1 MKLILDI
8 RERELINICEELI
21 KNNNSFKDI
30 IIEKENLELGDII
43 IRNDDNNDI
52 LIYERKSISDLIAS
66 IKDGRYTEQSYRLN
80 GLEHHNHN
88 IIYLIEG
95 NINKNLKEKQMV
107 FSAMFSINYYKGFS
121 LMRSSNIEETAYI
134 LCNTLI
140 KIIKEKEKT
149 PYYKNTETTS
159 EINII
164 DKKEKSYSSVI
175 KKKKNANITHDN
187 FGEIVLCQIPGIS
200 SVTACAIMKEYNTIN
215 YLIECIKKDNKCLDN
230 ITYET
235 DKGQKRKISRSSIK
249 NIIDFLDK

>member
-8 RERELINICEELI
+8 RERELINICEGLI
-21 KNNNSFKDI
+21 KNTSNFKDI
-30 IIEKENLELGDII
+30 IIEKETLELGDIVF
-43 IRNDDNNDI
+43 RDKDNDLI
-52 LIYERKSISDLIAS
+52 IYERKSISDLIAS
-66 IKDGRYTEQSYRLN
+66 IKDGRYSEQSYRLN

-95 NINKNLKEKQMV
+95 NIAKNLKEKQMV

-134 LCNTLI
+134 ICNSIT
-140 KIIKEKEKT
+140 KIIKEKDKS
-149 PYYKNTETTS
+149 PYYKNNELI
-159 EINII
+159 ECN
-164 DKKEKSYSSVI
+164 KEEKSYSSVI

-200 SVTACAIMKEYNTIN
+200 SVTACAIMKIFNTIN
-215 YLIECIKKDNKCLDN
+215 NLIECIKKDNKCLDN

-235 DKGQKRKISRSSIK
+235 DKGQKRKISKSSIK
-249 NIIDFLDK
+249 NIIEFLDK

>member
-8 RERELINICEELI
+8 RERELINICEQLI
-21 KNNNSFKDI
+21 KNNDSFKDI
-30 IIEKENLELGDII
+30 TIEKENLELGDII
-43 IRNDDNNDI
+43 IRDNDNNDI
-52 LIYERKSISDLIAS
+52 IIYERKSIPDLIAS

-88 IIYLIEG
+88 VVYLIEG

-134 LCNTLI
+134 ICNNLI
-140 KIIKEKEKT
+140 KIIKEKDKT
-149 PYYKNTETTS
+149 PHYKKN
-159 EINII
+159 EISDTNRE
-164 DKKEKSYSSVI
+164 EKSYSSVI

-215 YLIECIKKDNKCLDN
+215 KLIDCIKKDNKCLDN

-235 DKGQKRKISRSSIK
+235 DKGQKRKISKSSIK
-249 NIIDFLDK
+249 NIIEFLNK

>member
-8 RERELINICEELI
+8 RERELINNCEELI

-30 IIEKENLELGDII
+30 KIEKENLELGDII
-43 IRNDDNNDI
+43 IRDNDNNDI
-52 LIYERKSISDLIAS
+52 IIYERKSISDLVAS

-88 IIYLIEG
+88 IMYLIEG

-134 LCNTLI
+134 LCNSLI
-140 KIIKEKEKT
+140 KITKEKDKT
-149 PYYKNTETTS
+149 PYYKNNEMG
-159 EINII
+159 EIN
-164 DKKEKSYSSVI
+164 DTNREEKSYSSVI

-215 YLIECIKKDNKCLDN
+215 NLIEYIKKDNKCLDN

-235 DKGQKRKISRSSIK
+235 DKGQKRKISKSSIK
-249 NIIDFLDK
+249 NIIEFLNK

>member
-8 RERELINICEELI
+8 RERELITICEELV
-21 KNNNSFKDI
+21 KNNISFKDI
-30 IIEKENLELGDII
+30 IIEKETLELGDII
-43 IRNDDNNDI
+43 IRDKDNIDI
-52 LIYERKSISDLIAS
+52 IIYERKSILDLIAS
-66 IKDGRYTEQSYRLN
+66 IKDGRYSEQSYRLN

-88 IIYLIEG
+88 IVYLIEG

-121 LMRSSNIEETAYI
+121 LMRSSNIDETAYI
-134 LCNTLI
+134 ICNTLT
-140 KIIKEKEKT
+140 KVLKEKDKT
-149 PYYKNTETTS
+149 PYYKNNDTELTDVNK
-159 EINII
+159 E
-164 DKKEKSYSSVI
+164 EKSYSSVI

-215 YLIECIKKDNKCLDN
+215 NLIDSIKKDNKCLDN

-235 DKGQKRKISRSSIK
+235 DKGQKRKISKTSIK
-249 NIIDFLDK
+249 NIVDFLNK